1 MSPKHRTVIFVI
13 FCCIS
18 IIVTSIAIW
27 HERTAGKGKTSD
39 IGTCEDIAAAKGIG
53 SAVFE
58 RKIPGARVQRL
69 VPFIKQH
76 TDIYTFEV
84 FYIDKYGITRKGAMG
99 VEKATCRTVVS
110 PDF

>member
-1 MSPKHRTVIFVI
+1 MFFILFLLRV
-13 FCCIS
+13 
-18 IIVTSIAIW
+18 VT
-27 HERTAGKGKTSD
+27 EEETNVRR
-39 IGTCEDIAAAKGIG
+39 TCESISAAKGFG

-69 VPFIKQH
+69 VPFIKH
-76 TDIYTFEV
+76 KDDIYMFEV
-84 FYIDKYGITRKGAMG
+84 LYIDKYGITHKGAMG